1 MKPQELC
8 DLLDQLQIPTREAA
22 KAMGISRVT
31 LEQYLNG
38 RRYPSHGGGI
48 IKTLPKH
55 IEILARS
62 LKPSK

>member
-8 DLLDQLQIPTREAA
+8 DLLDQLQISTADAA

-38 RRYPSHGGGI
+38 RRYPSHGGTVI
-48 IKTLPKH
+48 RMIPKH

-62 LKPSK
+62 IKPPK